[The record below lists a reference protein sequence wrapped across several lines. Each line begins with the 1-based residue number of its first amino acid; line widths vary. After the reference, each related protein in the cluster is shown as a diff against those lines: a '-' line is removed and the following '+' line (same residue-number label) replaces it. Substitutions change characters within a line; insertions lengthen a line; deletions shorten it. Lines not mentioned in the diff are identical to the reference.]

1 MHYIEL
7 NLLLQNDRAVTMTG
21 TKAVAFLL
29 LVSCNL
35 ASSFSSH
42 KSSTCSSSIH
52 QRRTQYSAPKRRA
65 VKLVS
70 LASSSGDDDDFMA
83 SLRSRMDQV
92 NEAKLPLVVLD
103 AMLPRQVL
111 KINVNDPIF
120 MDLVKNRVQEET
132 PFFGMLGMA
141 RLKSG
146 EQVHLR
152 DGVVVVIIGKPKVT
166 KDGLQIQMRA
176 GKRFRIG
183 AVEDAP
189 QGWTQAS
196 VEYIEDDEDEEEAA
210 SNELDRVSLARAM
223 VKARKL
229 DDLVEEWLSLAS
241 TRERAPGQ
249 MDAILADLGEM
260 PELTQP
266 TSRAFWVGAL
276 VNPIPAMGV
285 ALEIRPAL
293 LTAKTAEDRID
304 VALEGI
310 QRSILYMQGKSPL
323 IK

>member
-1 MHYIEL
+1 
-7 NLLLQNDRAVTMTG
+7 
-21 TKAVAFLL
+21 
-29 LVSCNL
+29 
-35 ASSFSSH
+35 
-42 KSSTCSSSIH
+42 
-52 QRRTQYSAPKRRA
+52 
-65 VKLVS
+65 
-70 LASSSGDDDDFMA
+70 
-83 SLRSRMDQV
+83 
-92 NEAKLPLVVLD
+92 
-103 AMLPRQVL
+103 
-111 KINVNDPIF
+111 

-152 DGVVVVIIGKPKVT
+152 DGVVVAIIGKPKVT
-166 KDGLQIQMRA
+166 EDGLQIQMRA

-196 VEYIEDDEDEEEAA
+196 VEYIEDEDAEDEAVG
-210 SNELDRVSLARAM
+210 NELDRISLARAV
-223 VKARKL
+223 VKARKI
-229 DDLVEEWLSLAS
+229 DDLVEEWISLAS

-260 PELTQP
+260 PDLTQP
-266 TSRAFWVGAL
+266 TSRALWVGAL